1 MALGLRTK
9 LQIVVRACIGALAV
23 VWASMLWSLP
33 VAAASFSGQFEG
45 IGTAVG
51 MTLTLEESEGRVVGR
66 FASGRGEAF
75 SLNGRRTGE
84 AAQGSLMRPGQRYF
98 FHLEPRPLGVQF
110 LLIPKAPDGGPDIS
124 GSTDYSFVQQGL
136 HVPQPSAFQ
145 AAPPRGISVDIIDFI
160 DGFRDWNP
168 VDMAR
173 IYASLDDRY
182 KELIQLFD
190 HAASEVVWRVCA
202 TSPPNVSF
210 PQSELDRLLERQHA
224 TCERYL
230 SSVAKV
236 RDAGLLNEFLRK
248 ANFQF
253 ELIRETVK
261 CDRGQSPETKCA
273 DVSAMSGPLMVRW
286 RRAMDVMSDLV
297 GEDSA
302 TEPLQQIVPVE
313 PELPSASEQ
322 PQSDVSETQGGYPL
336 PVQRPRSAVEV
347 SDEAPVELEPE
358 VEEVVE
364 EEAID
369 PTVSVPLPR
378 VRPGVRLR
386 H

>member
-9 LQIVVRACIGALAV
+9 LQIVVRTCIGAVAI
-23 VWASMLWSLP
+23 MWSFLFLS
-33 VAAASFSGQFEG
+33 VAATAASFSGQFEG
-45 IGTAVG
+45 IGTAIG

-66 FASGRGEAF
+66 FAPGRGDPF

-84 AAQGSLMRPGQRYF
+84 AAQGSLARPGQSYF

-110 LLIPKAPDGGPDIS
+110 LLIPKAPGGGPDIS
-124 GSTDYSFVQQGL
+124 GSTDYSFVQHGL

-145 AAPPRGISVDIIDFI
+145 VAPPRGIAVDIIDFI
-160 DGFRDWNP
+160 DGFRDWDP

-210 PQSELDRLLERQHA
+210 PQSELDRLLERQQA
-224 TCERYL
+224 TCDRYL
-230 SSVAKV
+230 TSVAKV

-286 RRAMDVMSDLV
+286 RRATDIMSELV
-297 GEDSA
+297 GEEGVA
-302 TEPLQQIVPVE
+302 EELQQAEIAE
-313 PELPSASEQ
+313 PEQPIEPEE
-322 PQSDVSETQGGYPL
+322 PQSDVAETQAGYPL
-336 PVQRPRSAVEV
+336 PVRRPGSAVAV
-347 SDEAPVELEPE
+347 SAEEPVELESAMPELAE
-358 VEEVVE
+358 VEDLE
-364 EEAID
+364 
-369 PTVSVPLPR
+369 PTVQVPLPR

-386 H
+386 Q

>member
-9 LQIVVRACIGALAV
+9 LQTVVRACIGAVAITWVSLV
-23 VWASMLWSLP
+23 WSLT
-33 VAAASFSGQFEG
+33 VAAASFSGQFDG

-66 FASGRGEAF
+66 FASGRGDPF

-84 AAQGSLMRPGQRYF
+84 AAQGSLSRPGQSYF

-110 LLIPKAPDGGPDIS
+110 LLIPKAPDGSPDIT

-136 HVPQPSAFQ
+136 NVPQPSAFQ

-160 DGFRDWNP
+160 DGFRDWDP
-168 VDMAR
+168 VEMAR

-202 TSPPNVSF
+202 TSPPNASF
-210 PQSELDRLLERQHA
+210 LQSELDRLLERQHA
-224 TCERYL
+224 TCDRYL
-230 SSVAKV
+230 SSVASV

-253 ELIRETVK
+253 ELVRETVK

-286 RRAMDVMSDLV
+286 RRATDIMSELV
-297 GEDSA
+297 GDEGA
-302 TEPLQQIVPVE
+302 TEPVQQVE
-313 PELPSASEQ
+313 AVEMELPSITVE
-322 PQSDVSETQGGYPL
+322 PQSDIAETQGGFPL
-336 PVQRPRSAVEV
+336 PVQRPGSAVEM
-347 SDEAPVELEPE
+347 SAEAPVELEPE
-358 VEEVVE
+358 VEMALE
-364 EEAID
+364 EDALD
-369 PTVSVPLPR
+369 LAAQKPLPR